1 MENAGT
7 APVRKIFPVCLPRI
21 LPVPVP
27 PWQRAGVNEIQLL
40 LGKLRRLLR
49 SRGRSADDTDDLIQ
63 EAFLRLH
70 AYCREHEVHQ
80 EEAFLVRTALNL
92 SADKMRRDRI
102 VVMESGVLE
111 DLALVDPGP
120 APEEVYAARARL
132 QRWKAG
138 LEALSPRRR
147 EVFLLNRVEGCSFTQ
162 IAARLGISLSMVE
175 KHAAKAI
182 LFLTDWM
189 DEGEED

>member
-1 MENAGT
+1 MPAR
-7 APVRKIFPVCLPRI
+7 A
-21 LPVPVP
+21 
-27 PWQRAGVNEIQLL
+27 WQRARVNEFQVLM
-40 LGKLRRLLR
+40 GKLRRLLR

-70 AYCREHEVHQ
+70 VYCREHTVRR
-80 EEAFLVRTALNL
+80 EEAFLVRAALNL
-92 SADKMRRDRI
+92 SADKSRRDRI

-111 DLALVDPGP
+111 DLVLADPGP
-120 APEEVYAARARL
+120 APEDVYAARARL

-147 EVFLLNRVEGCSFTQ
+147 EVFLLNRVEGYSFTQ
-162 IAARLGISLSMVE
+162 IAGRLGISLSMVE

-189 DEGEED
+189 NEDED

>member
-1 MENAGT
+1 MANADT
-7 APVRKIFPVCLPRI
+7 TPPRKRFPVFFLSI
-21 LPVPVP
+21 LPLPTC

-70 AYCREHEVHQ
+70 VYCRENAVRR

-92 SADKMRRDRI
+92 SADKLRRDRT
-102 VVMESGVLE
+102 VVMESGLLEGLVL
-111 DLALVDPGP
+111 ADPGP
-120 APEEVYAARARL
+120 APDDVYAARARL
-132 QRWKAG
+132 QHWKAG

-147 EVFLLNRVEGCSFTQ
+147 EVFLLNRVEGYSFTQ
-162 IAARLGISLSMVE
+162 IADRLGISLSMVE

-189 DEGEED
+189 NEDED